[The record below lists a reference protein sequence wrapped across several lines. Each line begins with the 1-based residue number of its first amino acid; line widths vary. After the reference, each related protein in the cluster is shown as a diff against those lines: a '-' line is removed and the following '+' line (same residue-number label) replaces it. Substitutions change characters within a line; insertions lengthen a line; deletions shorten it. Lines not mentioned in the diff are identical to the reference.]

1 VEKLSSLLILFCIQ
15 LLKEY
20 TEREKEL
27 IKDMVMLG
35 MQVADIKDY
44 VGDIIEMRSNAKRL
58 RD

>member
-1 VEKLSSLLILFCIQ
+1 VEKLSSLLVLFCIQ

-27 IKDMVMLG
+27 INDMVMLG